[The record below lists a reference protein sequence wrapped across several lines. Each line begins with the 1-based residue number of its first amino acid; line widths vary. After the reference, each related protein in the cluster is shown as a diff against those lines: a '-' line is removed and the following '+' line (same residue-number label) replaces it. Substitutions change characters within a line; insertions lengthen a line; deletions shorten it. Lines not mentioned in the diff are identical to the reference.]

1 VIVCLSQGRSGT
13 KYLSRVMSLYGSVAC
28 YHEPQPDFTQESLQT
43 QTDQAIAKRFLV
55 EKKLPALA
63 EHREAKV
70 YIETSHMWCAGL
82 AEAWCELDVK
92 PALDA
97 VILDRPIHLI
107 ALSLYN
113 LGITPGEDPWYLD
126 PLAGS
131 CLLKYSETGN
141 WGRYHKCYAYCLEIE
156 ARKHALAK
164 LLRGK
169 GGRVTRISI
178 SEVPTWKGFFR
189 IRRDLELPWPSWDQL
204 YTFLFLKK
212 QRLNTQEYVKSSVA
226 AEVLDV
232 RRISVFQGE
241 VSKSLRNPELLQSA
255 SLS

>member
-1 VIVCLSQGRSGT
+1 
-13 KYLSRVMSLYGSVAC
+13 MSLYGSVAS
-28 YHEPQPDFTQESLQT
+28 YHEPQPDFTQESLQA
-43 QTDQAIAKRFLV
+43 QIDREVAKRFLV
-55 EKKLPALA
+55 DKKLPALTH
-63 EHREAKV
+63 HREATA

-82 AEAWCELDVK
+82 AEAWCELDLS

-126 PLAGS
+126 PLAES
-131 CLLKYSETGN
+131 CLLKYSRAVN
-141 WGRYHKCYAYCLEIE
+141 WGRYQKCFAYCMEIE
-156 ARKHALAK
+156 ARKRALAE

-189 IRRDLELPWPSWDQL
+189 IRKHLELPMPSLGQI
-204 YTFLFLKK
+204 YTFSFLKK
-212 QRLNTQEYVKSSVA
+212 QRVNTQEYVKAAIA
-226 AEVLDV
+226 AEGLDEQQTK
-232 RRISVFQGE
+232 VFERE
-241 VSKSLRNPELLQSA
+241 VCNSLLNPELLGSA
-255 SLS
+255 